1 MVSKA
6 TIRHSQVS
14 AIGDDS
20 VSLKSRFII
29 AQPDSS
35 SPTGYRV
42 VNMTPAE
49 YSTFIINTLKGTG
62 VRDIVVLGDS
72 LAGAGNDADPLR
84 VNESWS
90 DDFAIRLDRLELTI
104 IGDYQKEFLP
114 ISADNWFSIRIA
126 EDIPVTLD
134 RVQGKLNAGTYWVND
149 QISGS
154 LNNKVVHCYVVNN
167 NGQMEFQMSLSLLGE
182 DYGRTY
188 LGSVQL
194 NDSTINAFSFPSYSR
209 LGLQRLSTTPKGMS
223 VPATV
228 GNAVEQPDYYWLTQM
243 YYK

>member
-14 AIGDDS
+14 QIVDDS
-20 VSLKSRFII
+20 VSAKSRFII

-42 VNMTPAE
+42 VNMTAQE
-49 YSTFIINTLKGTG
+49 YSVYIVNTLKGTG
-62 VRDIVVLGDS
+62 IRDIAVLGDS
-72 LAGAGNDADPLR
+72 LSGQGNDNDPMK
-84 VNESWS
+84 VNEAWV

-104 IGDYQKEFLP
+104 VGDYQRDYLP
-114 ISADNWFSIRIA
+114 ISSGDWFSIRIT

-134 RVQGKLNAGTYWVND
+134 RIQGKINAGTYWIND
-149 QISGS
+149 HISGS

-167 NGQMEFQMSLSLLGE
+167 SGNIEFNMSLSLLGE
-182 DYGRTY
+182 DYGRSY
-188 LGSVQL
+188 LGSIQL
-194 NDSTINAFSFPSYSR
+194 NDSTSLAFQFRPYSR
-209 LGLQRLSTTPKGMS
+209 LGLQRLSLTPKGMS
-223 VPATV
+223 VPATE